1 MKSTLS
7 LVVSAYNEEKKI
19 GDCLK
24 SVFSIAD
31 EIIVVDNTSIDTT
44 VKIAKSYKAKVY
56 TRENNLMLNINKNF
70 GFEKATKDW
79 ILNLD
84 ADEEITEELMKEI
97 EEILHLDIHTAKKG
111 YWIPRKN
118 IIFGKWIQHG
128 FWWPDKQMRLF
139 QKGFGVFPCKH
150 VSEYISVEGELGECT
165 NPYIHHNY
173 DSITQYLLKL
183 ERYTTNECDALI
195 ETKYQYTWFD
205 AIRFPLSDFLKVYF
219 AQESYKDGL
228 HGLILAFL
236 QAFYSFVVF
245 TKLWEREQFPQ
256 KSVSFSSVIGELKRA
271 QKEFIYWILTA
282 RIKSTNGLGKIILKL
297 KRRFYV

>member
-1 MKSTLS
+1 
-7 LVVSAYNEEKKI
+7 
-19 GDCLK
+19 
-24 SVFSIAD
+24 
-31 EIIVVDNTSIDTT
+31 
-44 VKIAKSYKAKVY
+44 
-56 TRENNLMLNINKNF
+56 MLNINKNF

-84 ADEEITEELMKEI
+84 ADEEITEELLKEI
-97 EEILHLDIHTAKKG
+97 GEILELDKNASKKG

-128 FWWPDKQMRLF
+128 FWWPDKQLRLF
-139 QKGFGVFPCKH
+139 QRGFGSFSCKH
-150 VSEYISVEGELGECT
+150 VSEYISVEGELGECI

-183 ERYTTNECDALI
+183 ERYTTNETDALI
-195 ETKYQYTWFD
+195 ETHYQYSWYD

-228 HGLILAFL
+228 HGLVLALL
-236 QAFYSFVVF
+236 QSFYSFIVF
-245 TKLWEREQFPQ
+245 TKLWEKESFPQ
-256 KSVSFSSVIGELKRA
+256 KSVSLQSVLGEMKRA
-271 QKEFIYWILTA
+271 KKEFIYWILTA
-282 RIKSTNGLGKIILKL
+282 KIKSTHGLQKIILKM